1 MLLLNVYENW
11 FREKEQ
17 YYTRSD
23 QEKLDSNVSWHIIQF
38 FGWAIIF
45 IFNDYLI
52 MGITFSAF
60 KILFLFCSIWWI
72 LFDGGLN
79 LLRHLPFF
87 RVSKVSG
94 NPIEKYGTPVIK
106 IILLTLAAVVYIWA

>member
-1 MLLLNVYENW
+1 MLLLNIYENW

-17 YYTRSD
+17 NYSRSEQD
-23 QEKLDSNVSWHIIQF
+23 KLDSNISWHIIQF
-38 FGWAIIF
+38 FGWAVIF
-45 IFNDYLI
+45 ITTDFLI
-52 MGITFSAF
+52 CGLNITGF
-60 KILFLFCSIWWI
+60 KILFLFASIWWI

-94 NPIEKYGTPVIK
+94 NPIEKYGTPAVK
-106 IILLTLAAVVYIWA
+106 IILLTSAAIWMCL